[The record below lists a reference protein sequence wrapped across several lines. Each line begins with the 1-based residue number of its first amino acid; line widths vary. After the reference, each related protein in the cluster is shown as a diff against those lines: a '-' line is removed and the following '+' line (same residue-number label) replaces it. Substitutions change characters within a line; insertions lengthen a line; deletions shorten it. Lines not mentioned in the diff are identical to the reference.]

1 MGSTSASRAFSS
13 SGCFSVS
20 RLAPAT
26 GTANPAGLARRRLP
40 AEFPETPANGR
51 TCSPRDLGD
60 EPDPTPPKASRL
72 GRRQQPPAPLVKI
85 RRQSLV
91 SIFDTIRVVHSQYIE
106 DKPTLRT
113 PLQPSTRSFR
123 DQPKTGRDRS
133 VIRAS
138 TRSPRRSGKTR
149 ASCGTGNQHQD
160 RSNFHP
166 RPPTRPFFR
175 PCRQRPIPH
184 PAGSPVSD
192 FKETEP
198 SHMQV
203 QRSRTEGKKIN
214 AECHLCKWLRAS
226 RRGKTR
232 RRSIRNSTNLDSIIL
247 GRTLREKF
255 CGAIERARGFTQ
267 GA

>member
-51 TCSPRDLGD
+51 TCNPRDLGD

-106 DKPTLRT
+106 DKPALRN

-123 DQPKTGRDRS
+123 DQPK
-133 VIRAS
+133 
-138 TRSPRRSGKTR
+138 
-149 ASCGTGNQHQD
+149 
-160 RSNFHP
+160 
-166 RPPTRPFFR
+166 
-175 PCRQRPIPH
+175 
-184 PAGSPVSD
+184 PAGIVPSSARAPEARGGPGNPGKLSDRKPAPGPLQLPPASSGPTILLPLPTASHTAPGRVSD
-192 FKETEP
+192 FRFQRNGTVAQASPAVPHGRQKDQRRMSSLQMVARIKKREGEKTLNQEFDKSRFDNSWTDPSGDEP
-198 SHMQV
+198 AFATPSCG
-203 QRSRTEGKKIN
+203 RS
-214 AECHLCKWLRAS
+214 
-226 RRGKTR
+226 
-232 RRSIRNSTNLDSIIL
+232 
-247 GRTLREKF
+247 
-255 CGAIERARGFTQ
+255 
-267 GA
+267 